1 MLMEVGR
8 QTDILEEI
16 IEYYVSEN
24 SGFGPLKIK
33 QSFFLAGTK
42 VLSMSPFNR

>member
-16 IEYYVSEN
+16 IEYHFSEN
-24 SGFGPLKIK
+24 SGFGPLKMK
-33 QSFFLAGTK
+33 QTFFLAGTK
-42 VLSMSPFNR
+42 SLKNVR